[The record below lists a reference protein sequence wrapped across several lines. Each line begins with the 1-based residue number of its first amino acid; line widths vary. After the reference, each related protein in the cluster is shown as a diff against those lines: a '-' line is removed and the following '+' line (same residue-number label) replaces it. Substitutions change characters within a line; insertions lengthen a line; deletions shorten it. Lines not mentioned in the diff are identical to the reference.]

1 MEIKKELI
9 HSQTPLDRHDITAR
23 VFKQKLKSLMNFIIK
38 HREYGQECC
47 CMYSVEWQKRGLPHA
62 HILVWLVDKIRPEE
76 IESIISAEI
85 HDETVDPKLHAVVT
99 KHMIHGPCGVF
110 NNNSPCMVDGK
121 CSKRYPRD
129 LIAKTITGNNGYPL
143 YRRRSV
149 EDGGRSVVVKIKG
162 QDFHIDNRWI
172 VPYSP
177 ILPKSLKL
185 TSMWNF
191 VILSNQ

>member
-1 MEIKKELI
+1 
-9 HSQTPLDRHDITAR
+9 
-23 VFKQKLKSLMNFIIK
+23 MNFIIK

>member
-1 MEIKKELI
+1 
-9 HSQTPLDRHDITAR
+9 
-23 VFKQKLKSLMNFIIK
+23 MNFIIK
-38 HREYGQECC
+38 HREYGQVRCW
-47 CMYSVEWQKRGLPHA
+47 MYSVEWQILGLPHA
-62 HILVWLVDKIRPEE
+62 HILVWLGDKIRPEE

-85 HDETVDPKLHAVVT
+85 HDKTVDPKLHAVVT